1 MKIVWD
7 VACSSQTILFSTCK
21 NIFNSLK
28 FSQKLHLFTPFK
40 HELVCIFHIKLEFPP
55 FNLTILFQLGVLYR
69 VIFCLVNLSNNT
81 LLKIHL
87 KHTKPWHPL
96 WTAIHVFQLL
106 QPSHLNGWKLI
117 WKTTYPCLPLLST
130 LDCKSYGGRGCCD

>member
-87 KHTKPWHPL
+87 KHTKSLTSFMNWYECVS
-96 WTAIHVFQLL
+96 TVTTK
-106 QPSHLNGWKLI
+106 PSQWLKINLKDDLSMLAPPQYIKL
-117 WKTTYPCLPLLST
+117 
-130 LDCKSYGGRGCCD
+130 